1 MTPRTDIIND
11 NNNNNNN
18 NNNNK
23 SFIYPGYNKQQMAGL
38 HCSPAQR
45 LNK

>member
-1 MTPRTDIIND
+1 MTPRTDII